1 MTATTAGTEPSLI
14 ETATSQF
21 LGMAL
26 ISLPNDIGAITLC
39 PLSSSEAWPPNHWT
53 APRIQQCIGLRVVWG
68 GAFLC
73 LLALGLALEIRE
85 VLQLRRWKKGE

>member
-68 GAFLC
+68 VPLPVGAG
-73 LLALGLALEIRE
+73 AGARDTRSPPATAMEER
-85 VLQLRRWKKGE
+85 